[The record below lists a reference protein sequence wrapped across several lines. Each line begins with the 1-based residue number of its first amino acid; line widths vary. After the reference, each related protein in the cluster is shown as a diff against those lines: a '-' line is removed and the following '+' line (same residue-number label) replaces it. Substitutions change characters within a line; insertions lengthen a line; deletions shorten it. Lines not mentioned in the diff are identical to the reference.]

1 MTATMPENSDDVAH
15 ALISR
20 RIAWLILVLGFAAA
34 VFAFLAKSRLFGGGI
49 AIGTVLSWLNFRWLD
64 QSLGVVAAV
73 TTAKAGT
80 AQARTPASF
89 YWKIGGRYVLIAA
102 VIYVTVHYFAVPLL
116 SELVGLLSLGAGAIV
131 GSLYEVFRG
140 LNNE

>member
-1 MTATMPENSDDVAH
+1 VTATTRENPDEASH
-15 ALISR
+15 ARISQ
-20 RIAWLILVLGFAAA
+20 RIAWLILVLGFLAAAA
-34 VFAFLAKSRLFGGGI
+34 VFVTKSRRAGAGI
-49 AIGTVLSWLNFRWLD
+49 AIGTFLSWLNFRWLE
-64 QSLGVVAAV
+64 QSLGVVAIV

>member
-1 MTATMPENSDDVAH
+1 VTATTPENPDDAVH
-15 ALISR
+15 TRISQ

-34 VFAFLAKSRLFGGGI
+34 IFVFLAKSRRFGVGI

-64 QSLGVVAAV
+64 QSLGVVATV

-102 VIYVTVHYFAVPLL
+102 VIYVTVHYFAVPLVSL
-116 SELVGLLSLGAGAIV
+116 IVGLLALGAGAFAASI
-131 GSLYEVFRG
+131 YEVISG
-140 LNNE
+140 S

>member
-1 MTATMPENSDDVAH
+1 MTATTPENPDDAGH
-15 ALISR
+15 TRISR

-34 VFAFLAKSRLFGGGI
+34 VSVFLVKSRRFGVGI
-49 AIGTVLSWLNFRWLD
+49 AIGTVLSSLNFRWLD
-64 QSLGVVAAV
+64 QSLGVVATV

-116 SELVGLLSLGAGAIV
+116 SELVGLLSLGAGAMV
-131 GSLYEVFRG
+131 GSLYEVLRG
-140 LNNE
+140 LHNE

>member
-1 MTATMPENSDDVAH
+1 VTETKPENPDDAAH
-15 ALISR
+15 TRISR

-34 VFAFLAKSRLFGGGI
+34 VFVFVAKSRRFGVGI

-73 TTAKAGT
+73 TTAKAET

>member
-1 MTATMPENSDDVAH
+1 MTETKPENPDDAAH
-15 ALISR
+15 TRISR

-34 VFAFLAKSRLFGGGI
+34 VFVFVAKSRRFGVGI

-73 TTAKAGT
+73 TTAKAET

>member
-1 MTATMPENSDDVAH
+1 VTATKPENPDDAAH
-15 ALISR
+15 TRISR

-34 VFAFLAKSRLFGGGI
+34 VFVFVAKSRRFGVGI

-73 TTAKAGT
+73 TTAKAET

>member
-1 MTATMPENSDDVAH
+1 MTATTPENPDDAAH
-15 ALISR
+15 ARISR

-34 VFAFLAKSRLFGGGI
+34 IFVFVAKSSRFGVGI

-64 QSLGVVAAV
+64 QSLGVVATV

-80 AQARTPASF
+80 SQARTPASF

>member
-1 MTATMPENSDDVAH
+1 MPENSDDVAH

>member
-1 MTATMPENSDDVAH
+1 VTATKPENPDDAAH
-15 ALISR
+15 TRISR

-34 VFAFLAKSRLFGGGI
+34 VFVFVGVGI

-73 TTAKAGT
+73 TTAKAET

>member
-1 MTATMPENSDDVAH
+1 VTTTTPENPDEASH
-15 ALISR
+15 IRISQ
-20 RIAWLILVLGFAAA
+20 RIAWLILILGFLAA
-34 VFAFLAKSRLFGGGI
+34 VAVFFTKSRRAGAGI
-49 AIGTVLSWLNFRWLD
+49 AIGTFLSWLNFRWLD
-64 QSLGVVAAV
+64 QSLGVVATV

>member
-1 MTATMPENSDDVAH
+1 MTTATPENPDDAAH
-15 ALISR
+15 IRISR
-20 RIAWLILVLGFAAA
+20 RIAWLILVLGFLGAAA
-34 VFAFLAKSRLFGGGI
+34 VFVVKSRRAGAGI
-49 AIGTVLSWLNFRWLD
+49 AIGTFLSWLNFRWLD
-64 QSLGVVAAV
+64 QSLGVVATV

-116 SELVGLLSLGAGAIV
+116 SELAGLLSLGAGAIV

>member
-1 MTATMPENSDDVAH
+1 MTATTRENPDDASH
-15 ALISR
+15 ARISQ
-20 RIAWLILVLGFAAA
+20 RIAWLILVLGFVAAAA
-34 VFAFLAKSRLFGGGI
+34 VFVTKSRRAGAGM
-49 AIGTVLSWLNFRWLD
+49 AIGTFLSWLNFRWLD
-64 QSLGVVAAV
+64 QSLGVIATV

-89 YWKIGGRYVLIAA
+89 YWKIAGRYVLIAA

-131 GSLYEVFRG
+131 GSLYEVFRD

>member
-1 MTATMPENSDDVAH
+1 VTATTPENPDDAGH
-15 ALISR
+15 ARISR

-34 VFAFLAKSRLFGGGI
+34 VFVFLAKSRRFGVGI

-73 TTAKAGT
+73 TTVKAST

-116 SELVGLLSLGAGAIV
+116 SELVGLLSLGAGAMV

>member
-1 MTATMPENSDDVAH
+1 VTATTPENPDDARH
-15 ALISR
+15 TRISR

-34 VFAFLAKSRLFGGGI
+34 AFVLVANARRAGIGI
-49 AIGTVLSWLNFRWLD
+49 AIGTLLSWLNFRWLD
-64 QSLGVVAAV
+64 QSLGVVATV

-80 AQARTPASF
+80 ARARTPASF

-116 SELVGLLSLGAGAIV
+116 AELVGLLSLGAGAMV

>member
-1 MTATMPENSDDVAH
+1 MTATTPENPDDASH
-15 ALISR
+15 TRISR

-34 VFAFLAKSRLFGGGI
+34 VFVFFANSRRAGIGI
-49 AIGTVLSWLNFRWLD
+49 AIGTFLSWLNFRWLD
-64 QSLGVVAAV
+64 QSLGVVATV
-73 TTAKAGT
+73 TTARAGT

-116 SELVGLLSLGAGAIV
+116 SELVGLLSLGAGAMV

>member
-1 MTATMPENSDDVAH
+1 VTTTTPENLNDTSH
-15 ALISR
+15 ARISQ
-20 RIAWLILVLGFAAA
+20 RIAWLILVLGFVAAAA
-34 VFAFLAKSRLFGGGI
+34 VFVTKSRRAGAGI
-49 AIGTVLSWLNFRWLD
+49 AIGTFLSWLNFRWLD
-64 QSLGVVAAV
+64 QSLGVVATV

-116 SELVGLLSLGAGAIV
+116 SELVGLLSLGAGAMV

-140 LNNE
+140 LNKE

>member
-1 MTATMPENSDDVAH
+1 VTATTPENPDDAGH
-15 ALISR
+15 ARISG

-34 VFAFLAKSRLFGGGI
+34 VFVFLAKSKNFGVGI
-49 AIGTVLSWLNFRWLD
+49 AVGTVLSWLNFRWLD
-64 QSLGVVAAV
+64 QSLGVVATVA
-73 TTAKAGT
+73 TAKAGT
-80 AQARTPASF
+80 SRARTPASF

-116 SELVGLLSLGAGAIV
+116 SELVGLLSLGAGAMV

>member
-1 MTATMPENSDDVAH
+1 VTATTPENPNDAGH
-15 ALISR
+15 TRISQ

-34 VFAFLAKSRLFGGGI
+34 AFVFVANSRRAGIGI

-64 QSLGVVAAV
+64 QSLGVVATV

-80 AQARTPASF
+80 ARARTPASF

-116 SELVGLLSLGAGAIV
+116 SELVGLLALGAGAMA

>member
-1 MTATMPENSDDVAH
+1 MTATTPENPDDAGH
-15 ALISR
+15 TRISR

-34 VFAFLAKSRLFGGGI
+34 VSVFLVKSRRFGVGI
-49 AIGTVLSWLNFRWLD
+49 AIGTVLSWLSFRWLD
-64 QSLGVVAAV
+64 QSLGVVATV

-116 SELVGLLSLGAGAIV
+116 SELVGLLSLGAGAMV

-140 LNNE
+140 LNKE